1 MSFPF
6 SRRAAL
12 VLLTPG
18 CGTLPAVA
26 CAPVD
31 MVEISQDFRSAA
43 RTLTES
49 QRGMVLRSA
58 AALATRDRPASGA
71 ERAVI
76 FKLAQAFDLPSPV

>member
-6 SRRAAL
+6 SLRAAL
-12 VLLTPG
+12 VLLTLG

-26 CAPVD
+26 CGPVD
-31 MVEISQDFRSAA
+31 MDGISQDFRS
-43 RTLTES
+43 S
-49 QRGMVLRSA
+49 

-76 FKLAQAFDLPSPV
+76 FNLAQAFGLPSPV